1 MPEPATSPAP
11 EKPLEER
18 LRRALPWLLS
28 LLGAALV
35 LILALSIDQLYFA
48 NGIAIEWRINS
59 PSTDAP
65 ISLGT
70 TVEHD
75 VSIHTD
81 HRPLTRYVELWRVTE
96 HGVPRARPRLDAV
109 VRARL
114 LIPRGPSRGVAVRTP
129 EDTRILIDGNDLNGD
144 RVAPGWHDLDVHWT
158 GVLSDRTEFELV
170 FEDGGRIPRTL
181 LHVPGGDWPSSR
193 GRFWALALLLSL
205 LVGAMVLHAQRAPT
219 ALLRRA
225 RTLAIATLAVVL
237 LGTGLRAYQYDSE
250 PHALE
255 NYDEYFNLWNGWS
268 LLEDGTSRGWS
279 AWPSSYV
286 RAEPERESIRFWGTP
301 LVVVSPYFENPPLM
315 HVLVGVACHLA
326 GVQDY
331 RDAHSDQGRLV
342 SLALSALTI
351 WLLILVTRRLVRSGP
366 GPWFAGVLYAV
377 IPTLVL
383 QTRMIKEELVIIP
396 LALGT
401 LYFFLRWQ
409 DEGRRDR
416 DLYLAACCAG
426 VAVLAKVPGAIL
438 VPGLVMLLVARG
450 DARAGLRAVGVA
462 LLVGALPLVSIAV
475 WQGLDVFLAASAA
488 QSSGRGL
495 HFNLY
500 SRFVDVFQ
508 VNGWLMGRGWLIF
521 LWLAALPTLYTWS
534 PARRA
539 VVAIPLAL
547 YLTTIGVGAG
557 NNTLGWYVLPIAA
570 YLCIAAGA
578 FLGDLYE
585 RPDLLR
591 GAVFGLFLVMYTG
604 NFLTPPDVLTDRA
617 QMSGWIK
624 PAVMITVLALIAPY
638 CAVQVWPRLRPLAR
652 TTFAISL
659 ATFVVMASYIVI
671 SWEDLWPTF
680 HNMDHTTMFFP

>member
-1 MPEPATSPAP
+1 LL
-11 EKPLEER
+11 PLSG
-18 LRRALPWLLS
+18 ALF
-28 LLGAALV
+28 V
-35 LILALSIDQLYFA
+35 LALALTIDHFHFA

-59 PSTDAP
+59 PSAEAP
-65 ISLGT
+65 IALGT

-81 HRPLTRYVELWRVTE
+81 HRPLTRYVELWRVAE
-96 HGVPRARPRLDAV
+96 HGMPRTRPRLDAV
-109 VRARL
+109 VHARL
-114 LIPRGPSRGVAVRTP
+114 LVPRGPARGIEVRTP
-129 EDTRILIDGNDLNGD
+129 EDTRILIDGVDLNGA

-158 GVLSDRTEFELV
+158 GVLSDRTAFELV
-170 FEDGGRIPRTL
+170 FEDGAPIPRSL

-193 GRFWALALLLSL
+193 GRFWGLAFLLSL
-205 LVGAMVLHAQRAPT
+205 LVSAMVQRAERAPT

-225 RTLAIATLAVVL
+225 RMLAVATLAVVL

-268 LLEDGTSRGWS
+268 LIEDGTSRGWS
-279 AWPSSYV
+279 AWPSAY
-286 RAEPERESIRFWGTP
+286 RTAEPERESFRFWGTP

-315 HVLVGVACHLA
+315 HVLVGLTCHLM

-351 WLLILVTRRLVRSGP
+351 WLLILVTRRLVRAGP
-366 GPWFAGVLYAV
+366 GPWFAGLLYAV

-383 QTRMIKEELVIIP
+383 QTRMIKEELVVIP

-409 DEGRRDR
+409 EEGRRDR

-426 VAVLAKVPGAIL
+426 IAVLAKVPGAIL

-450 DARAGLRAVGVA
+450 DARAGLRAVGVS
-462 LLVGALPLVSIAV
+462 LLVGALPLMSIAI

-488 QSSGRGL
+488 QSTGRGL

-500 SRFVDVFQ
+500 ARFVDVFQ

-521 LWLAALPTLYTWS
+521 LWLAAMSTLYAWS
-534 PARRA
+534 PTRRA
-539 VVAIPLAL
+539 VIAIPLAL

-557 NNTLGWYVLPIAA
+557 NNTLGWYLLPIAA

-591 GAVFGLFLVMYTG
+591 GAVFGLFLVMYTA
-604 NFLTPPDVLTDRA
+604 NFLTPTDMLADRSM
-617 QMSGWIK
+617 MSHWIK
-624 PAVMITVLALIAPY
+624 PAVMLTVVALIAPY

-652 TTFAISL
+652 GTFALSL
-659 ATFVVMASYIVI
+659 TTFVVMAGYIVL
-671 SWEDLWPTF
+671 SWEDLWPAF
-680 HNMDHTTMFFP
+680 HNMDRTNAFFP

>member
-1 MPEPATSPAP
+1 MAVLAGVVD
-11 EKPLEER
+11 R
-18 LRRALPWLLS
+18 LH
-28 LLGAALV
+28 
-35 LILALSIDQLYFA
+35 FA
-48 NGIAIEWRINS
+48 NGIAIDWRIEA
-59 PSTDAP
+59 TEGEAP
-65 ISLGT
+65 IVLGT

-75 VSIHTD
+75 VTLYTD
-81 HRPLTRYVELWRVTE
+81 HRPLTRYVELWRVAE
-96 HGVPRARPRLDAV
+96 HGLPRARPRLDAV
-109 VRARL
+109 VHARV
-114 LIPRGPSRGVAVRTP
+114 LIPSGPPRVVRVRSTD
-129 EDTRILIDGNDLNGD
+129 DTRILIDGRDRDDD
-144 RVAPGWHDLDVHWT
+144 RVEPGWHDVDVHWSGT
-158 GVLSDRTEFELV
+158 LDDDTSFALT
-170 FEDGGRIPRTL
+170 FEDGAPIPRHL
-181 LHVPGGDWPSSR
+181 VHVPGGDWPASR
-193 GRFWALALLLSL
+193 ARFWGLALLLAFA
-205 LVGAMVLHAQRAPT
+205 VAAMAFRAQLAETP
-219 ALLRRA
+219 LLRRS
-225 RTLAIATLAVVL
+225 RTLAIATLAIVV

-268 LLEDGTSRGWS
+268 LIEDGTSRGWS
-279 AWPSSYV
+279 AWPSAYRS
-286 RAEPERESIRFWGTP
+286 ATPERESIRFWGTN

-315 HVLVGVACHLA
+315 HLLVGATCHA
-326 GVQDY
+326 MGVTDY

-351 WLLILVTRRLVRSGP
+351 WLLILVTGRLVRAGP
-366 GPWFAGVLYAV
+366 GPWFAGLLYAV

-416 DLYLAACCAG
+416 DLYLAATCAG
-426 VAVLAKVPGAIL
+426 VAILAKVPGAIL

-450 DARAGLRAVGVA
+450 DAHAGLRAVGVA
-462 LLVGALPLVSIAV
+462 LLVGAVPLASIAV

-488 QSSGRGL
+488 QTSGRGL
-495 HFNLY
+495 SFNLY

-508 VNGWLMGRGWLIF
+508 VNGRLMGRGWLIF
-521 LWLAALPTLYTWS
+521 LWLAALPTLYTWTPS
-534 PARRA
+534 RRA
-539 VVAIPLAL
+539 IVAVPLAL

-604 NFLTPPDVLTDRA
+604 NLLTPSDLLGDRTMMA
-617 QMSGWIK
+617 RVIK
-624 PAVMITVLALIAPY
+624 PAVLLTVIALIAPY
-638 CAVQVWPRLRPLAR
+638 CAVQVWPRVRPLAR
-652 TTFAISL
+652 TTFALSL
-659 ATFVVMASYIVI
+659 AAFVGI
-671 SWEDLWPTF
+671 SGYVVVAWEDLWPAF
-680 HNMDHTTMFFP
+680 HNMDHTNTFFP

>member
-1 MPEPATSPAP
+1 MV
-11 EKPLEER
+11 
-18 LRRALPWLLS
+18 LL
-28 LLGAALV
+28 LAA
-35 LILALSIDQLYFA
+35 AIDHFHFA
-48 NGIAIEWRINS
+48 NGVAIEWRVNA
-59 PSTDAP
+59 PSSETP
-65 ISLGT
+65 IVLGT

-81 HRPLTRYVELWRVTE
+81 HRPLTRYVELWRVAE
-96 HGVPRARPRLDAV
+96 HGLPRARPRLDAV
-109 VRARL
+109 VRARV
-114 LIPRGPSRGVAVRTP
+114 LIPRGPPRGIAVRTP
-129 EDTRILIDGNDLNGD
+129 EDVRILVDGSVVGD
-144 RVAPGWHDLDVHWT
+144 ERIPAGWHDLDVHWT
-158 GVLSDRTEFELV
+158 GVLTDRTEFVLT
-170 FEDGGRIPRTL
+170 FEDGAPIPRAL
-181 LHVPGGDWPSSR
+181 VHLPGGDWPSSR
-193 GRFWALALLLSL
+193 ARFWMVALMLGL
-205 LVGAMVLHAQRAPT
+205 LVSAMVLRAERAPT

-250 PHALE
+250 PHPLE

-268 LLEDGTSRGWS
+268 LIEDGTSRGWS
-279 AWPSSYV
+279 AWPSAYRNV
-286 RAEPERESIRFWGTP
+286 HPERETVRFWGTN

-315 HVLVGVACHLA
+315 HVLVGLTCHLM
-326 GVQDY
+326 GVDDY
-331 RDAHSDQGRLV
+331 RDAHADRGRLV
-342 SLALSALTI
+342 SLALSALTL
-351 WLLILVTRRLVRSGP
+351 WLLIAVTRRLVRAGP
-366 GPWFAGVLYAV
+366 GPWLAGLLYAV

-416 DLYLAACCAG
+416 DLYLAASCAG

-438 VPGLVMLLVARG
+438 VPGLVMLLVSRG
-450 DARAGLRAVGVA
+450 DARAGLRAIGVA
-462 LLVGALPLVSIAV
+462 LLVGALPLLTLAV

-488 QSSGRGL
+488 QTSGRGL
-495 HFNLY
+495 SFNLY

-534 PARRA
+534 PQRRA
-539 VVAIPLAL
+539 VIAIPLAL

-604 NFLTPPDVLTDRA
+604 NFLTSTDVLADRTLMA
-617 QMSGWIK
+617 HRIK
-624 PAVMITVLALIAPY
+624 PAVLLTVVTLVAPY

-652 TTFAISL
+652 TTFALSL
-659 ATFVVMASYIVI
+659 ATFVVMASWIVI
-671 SWEDLWPTF
+671 AWEDLWAEF
-680 HNMDHTTMFFP
+680 HNMDHTSTFFP

>member
-1 MPEPATSPAP
+1 M
-11 EKPLEER
+11 
-18 LRRALPWLLS
+18 RRARPWLLS
-28 LLGAALV
+28 VLGALLV
-35 LILALSIDQLYFA
+35 LVLALAIDHFHFA

-59 PSTDAP
+59 PSTEAP

-75 VSIHTD
+75 VSLNTD
-81 HRPLTRYVELWRVTE
+81 HRPLTRYVELWRVAE
-96 HGVPRARPRLDAV
+96 HGVPRSRPRLDAV

-114 LIPRGPSRGVAVRTP
+114 LIPRGPSRGLAVRTP
-129 EDTRILIDGNDLNGD
+129 EDTRIVIDGTVVDGA

-158 GVLSDRTEFELV
+158 GVLTDRTHFELT
-170 FEDGGRIPRTL
+170 FEDGTPIPREL
-181 LHVPGGDWPSSR
+181 IHVPGGDWTRSR
-193 GRFWALALLLSL
+193 VSFWTLMLLLALLVS
-205 LVGAMVLHAQRAPT
+205 AMVWRAQLAPT
-219 ALLRRA
+219 ELLRRA

-279 AWPSSYV
+279 AWPSSY
-286 RAEPERESIRFWGTP
+286 RTAEPERETLRFWGTP

-315 HVLVGVACHLA
+315 HVLVGVVCHLA
-326 GVQDY
+326 GVEDY

-342 SLALSALTI
+342 SLGLSALTI
-351 WLLILVTRRLVRSGP
+351 WLLILVTRRLVRAGP
-366 GPWFAGVLYAV
+366 GPWFAGLLYAV

-409 DEGRRDR
+409 EEGRRDR
-416 DLYLAACCAG
+416 DLYLAASCAG

-438 VPGLVMLLVARG
+438 VPGLVMLLVSRR
-450 DARAGLRAVGVA
+450 DARAGLRAVGVS
-462 LLVGALPLVSIAV
+462 LLVGALPLAIIAV
-475 WQGLDVFLAASAA
+475 WQGLPVFLAASAA

-495 HFNLY
+495 SFNLY
-500 SRFVDVFQ
+500 SRFIDVFQ

-534 PARRA
+534 PARRV

-604 NFLTPPDVLTDRA
+604 NFLTPADVLTDRA

-624 PAVMITVLALIAPY
+624 PTVMITVLVLIAPY

-652 TTFAISL
+652 TTFVVSL

-671 SWEDLWPTF
+671 SWEDLWPAF
-680 HNMDHTTMFFP
+680 HNMDHTNMFFP